1 MRPTRTLLLAASLSL
16 LVACGDTAEPA
27 ADNAKAPATEAS
39 ADATAAAR
47 ATPEAAPE
55 SPITSTT
62 GAMALASEG
71 SSLSF
76 TARKNEEVDVVGKF
90 TAISGSLTV
99 PGGDLSK
106 ASGNIEIVWVGG
118 IDSGDAARDASLTTV
133 FFGAFDA
140 TTPKGAVSLN
150 SLEVETPRLEVGA
163 STSGNAFV
171 DVGASMG
178 MTGLAVPVTVTRE
191 GADKYSVTLP
201 DGAVVSI
208 DKLGM
213 AARKAT
219 LMEVCNHKSVGDA
232 IKIAGSFV
240 FGQ

>member
-1 MRPTRTLLLAASLSL
+1 MRPSRTLLLAASLSL
-16 LVACGDTAEPA
+16 LVACGDAAEPA
-27 ADNAKAPATEAS
+27 AGTEKAPASE
-39 ADATAAAR
+39 AAAAPVAE

-55 SPITSTT
+55 SPITPTT
-62 GAMALASEG
+62 GAMALASGG
-71 SSLSF
+71 SSLAF
-76 TARKNEEVDVVGKF
+76 TARKNEEADVVGKL
-90 TAISGSLTV
+90 TALSGSLTV

-106 ASGNIEIVWVGG
+106 ASGNIEIAWVGG

-150 SLEVETPRLEVGA
+150 SLDMENPRLEVGQSSA
-163 STSGNAFV
+163 GWAFV
-171 DVGASMG
+171 DVGAGMS
-178 MTGLAVPVTVTRE
+178 MTGVAVVVNITRD
-191 GADKYSVTLP
+191 AANKYSVALP
-201 DGAVVSI
+201 DGAEVSI

-213 AARKAT
+213 GERKAA
-219 LMEVCNHKSVGDA
+219 LMTVCNHKSVGDG